1 MLNMSKKSWTGLVT
15 ALALTAGFAG
25 CTTGEEESP
34 TPEPAQTLTFKVD
47 VNTKADGVNNLNE
60 VKSGEAVYVVGN
72 FTGWNPNNET
82 FKMTDEGGGVWSLTL
97 TLPFAGADYDGN
109 EFMVEEGAA
118 LEYKF
123 AKTSSDTSEQPDMW
137 SEGVK
142 DYITTTEKACPTDNG
157 SGAGLWEVPNL
168 TYTVTADTA
177 VLDTFMV
184 EAWRETAEAK
194 GYPTCS

>member
-25 CTTGEEESP
+25 CTTGEEETP

-82 FKMTDEGGGVWSLTL
+82 FKMTDEGSGIWSLTL
-97 TLPFAGADYDGN
+97 TLPFESADYDGN
-109 EFMVEEGAA
+109 PFMIEEGAV

-123 AKTSSDTSEQPDMW
+123 AKTASDSADAW

-142 DYITTTEKACPTDNG
+142 DYIATTEKACPNDNG
-157 SGAGLWEVPNL
+157 SGGGLWEVANL

-177 VLDTFMV
+177 EVGAFMA
-184 EAWRETAEAK
+184 EAWRETGEAK
-194 GYPTCS
+194 GYPSCN

>member
-15 ALALTAGFAG
+15 ALAFAAFVPG
-25 CTTGEEESP
+25 CTTGETEESP
-34 TPEPAQTLTFKVD
+34 TPTAQTLTFKVD
-47 VNTKADGVNNLNE
+47 VNTKADGTNNLNE
-60 VKSGEAVYVVGN
+60 VKSGESVYVVGN

-109 EFMVEEGAA
+109 EFLVQDGAA

-123 AKTSSDTSEQPDMW
+123 AKTASDSADAW
-137 SEGVK
+137 SEGPK
-142 DYITTTEKACPTDNG
+142 DYFATTEKACPNDNG
-157 SGAGLWEVPNL
+157 SGGGLWEVANL

-177 VLDTFMV
+177 VLDTFMA

-194 GYPTCS
+194 GYPSCN

>member
-25 CTTGEEESP
+25 CTTGEEETP

-47 VNTKADGVNNLNE
+47 VNTKADGTNNLNE

-82 FKMTDEGGGVWSLTL
+82 FKMTDEGSGIWSLTL
-97 TLPFAGADYDGN
+97 TLPFESADYDGN
-109 EFMVEEGAA
+109 PFMIEEGAV

-123 AKTSSDTSEQPDMW
+123 AKTASDSADAW

-142 DYITTTEKACPTDNG
+142 DYIATSEKACPNDNG
-157 SGAGLWEVPNL
+157 SGGGLWEVANL
-168 TYTVTADTA
+168 TYTVTADSA
-177 VLDTFMV
+177 EVGAFMA

-194 GYPTCS
+194 GYPSCN